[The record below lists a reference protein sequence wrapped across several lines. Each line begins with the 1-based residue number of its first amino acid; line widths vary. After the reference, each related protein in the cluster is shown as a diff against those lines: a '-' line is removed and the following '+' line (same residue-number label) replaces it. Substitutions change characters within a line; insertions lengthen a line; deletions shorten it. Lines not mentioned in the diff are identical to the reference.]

1 MNCNGYLES
10 HTHSAYSDGVF
21 SDRTFIEKIYR
32 IRQANGLPLNTVAI
46 TDHDS
51 LNGYE
56 PLIRCNEQYAA
67 DFKIG
72 DPFRIIPGIE
82 FTTGFL
88 GKETHILGYFPEFD
102 SSSFNRVLKPPAEE
116 VIAWNEV
123 RMLNGEM
130 YKEILGGQFE
140 RLGIEFNFDLELAET
155 EARKYYQDDCAG
167 LEAYKQGDS
176 AAWKANV
183 SRGCMRKALE
193 NQLGI
198 PEFGLQTYTI
208 RAHSSAEHAAVLKNF
223 FLAKSSKNR
232 EEIERIVNDSIGR
245 ILYSGRETLSPLSAE
260 AAVAAIVKAGGAAV
274 FAHPGETVLNG
285 ISDKNSITKG
295 LNVILELK
303 ECGLSGIEVFYP
315 SHTKELTEKLRD
327 FCRKNDFI
335 ICGGSDWHGK
345 SELQHSRFG
354 RYSPDDSFYRLFE
367 KT

>member
-1 MNCNGYLES
+1 MNFNGYLES

-21 SDRTFIEKIYR
+21 SDRTFIEKIYQ
-32 IRQANGLPLNTVAI
+32 IRQANSLPLNTIAL

-88 GKETHILGYFPEFD
+88 GRETHILGYFPEFD
-102 SSSFNRVLKPPAEE
+102 SSSFNRFLKPPAEE
-116 VIAWNEV
+116 VIGWNEV
-123 RMLNGEM
+123 RMLSGEM
-130 YKEILGGQFE
+130 YEEILGGQFE

-155 EARKYYQDDCAG
+155 EARQYYRDDCAE
-167 LEAYKQGDS
+167 LEAHKRGDKVV
-176 AAWKANV
+176 WRANV
-183 SRGCMRKALE
+183 SRGCMRRALE
-193 NQLGI
+193 NQLEI

-208 RAHSSAEHAAVLKNF
+208 RAHSSAEHVAVLTSF
-223 FLAKSSKNR
+223 FIAKSSKNR
-232 EEIERIVNDSIGR
+232 DEIERIVRDSIGR
-245 ILYSGRETLSPLSAE
+245 ILYSGRETLSSLSAE
-260 AAVAAIVKAGGAAV
+260 AAVAAIVKAGGSAV
-274 FAHPGETVLNG
+274 FAHPGETVLNA
-285 ISDKNSITKG
+285 
-295 LNVILELK
+295 ILELK
-303 ECGLSGIEVFYP
+303 GCGLSGIEVYYP
-315 SHTKELTEKLRD
+315 SHTKELTEILLD
-327 FCRKNDFI
+327 FCRINDFI

-367 KT
+367 KI